1 MGSQFVDLNGDGHVD
16 YLTATFDGSPHVA
29 YGDESGFGEP
39 VRLMDAN
46 GDRILIASI
55 WDYDQKKH
63 IELGR
68 ALQTDE
74 PPKERCISALAFDWD
89 ADGDHDLLLG
99 SYEEGHLYLQK
110 NEGDDANPR
119 FVLPIV
125 PVLAGGEPFALGDK
139 MTTPRL
145 VDWDGDGD
153 MDLVAGSFG
162 DSYGDGAGGGVFLA
176 RNGGRVGAPDFAA
189 FEVLVPISARGGT
202 EPTRPDLG
210 LYPEPFDFD
219 GDGDLD
225 LVVGGYS
232 VWTPPE
238 PELDDAQRETLAAL
252 RAELAEATRLQ
263 QAQTRKVSSEA
274 GRAAAG
280 LAPGSEEAQEK
291 ISAVY
296 ASHREESSRLS
307 QAVQQIRSKV
317 EELAPGPQR
326 KSFLWL
332 YERVGMRTVAPSSRA
347 ALQAA

>member
-176 RNGGRVGAPDFAA
+176 RNVGRVGAPDFAA
-189 FEVLVPISARGGT
+189 FEVLIPISARGST
-202 EPTRPDLG
+202 EPVRPDLG

-225 LVVGGYS
+225 LIVGGYS
-232 VWTPPE
+232 VWTPPQ
-238 PELDDAQRETLAAL
+238 PELTDAQQERLAAL
-252 RAELAEATRLQ
+252 EAELEAVQAKIAASSDAASAKASEAMKGLDPESEAASKKISEIFAAHREATRAENARASEL
-263 QAQTRKVSSEA
+263 RKDI
-274 GRAAAG
+274 G
-280 LAPGSEEAQEK
+280 
-291 ISAVY
+291 
-296 ASHREESSRLS
+296 
-307 QAVQQIRSKV
+307 
-317 EELAPGPQR
+317 ELRPAPQR
-326 KSFLWL
+326 QSFLWL
-332 YERVGMRTVAPSSRA
+332 YERVGAPERA
-347 ALQAA
+347 GR